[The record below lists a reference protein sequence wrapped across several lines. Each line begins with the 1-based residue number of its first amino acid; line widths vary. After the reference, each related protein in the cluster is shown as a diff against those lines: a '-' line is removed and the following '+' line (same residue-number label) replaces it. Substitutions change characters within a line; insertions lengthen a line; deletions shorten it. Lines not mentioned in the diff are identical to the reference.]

1 MEKRYISG
9 TEMKIMS
16 GLLKK
21 NDRNDI
27 DLAKT
32 QDILGK

>member
-16 GLLKK
+16 GFLKK

-32 QDILGK
+32 QDILGN